1 MSSRTE
7 TPAFTIRRATWGA
20 DRDALRS
27 VRLAVF
33 VQEQGVP
40 EELEWDSD
48 DAGAVHLLGLSAEG
62 APIATARLLPTGQ
75 VGRMAVLPQWRGRG
89 VGTALLR
96 EVLGLATARGE
107 PLPFLNAQVSALSFY
122 ERQGLVAVGEV
133 FEEAGIP
140 HRRMA
145 LSPAL
150 SDEERL
156 VPDLAP
162 PQPLGLVLGRDG
174 GPQGLSGRLAIRE
187 ASLQLAVQAQRSLAL
202 FSRDLDAPIYDNAEF
217 IGAVRRLALRRPDL
231 PVRVL
236 LLDPGPAIQ
245 AGHRLLPLI
254 QRLSSRCEVRGIPED
269 LPARVDAFLVVDGQ
283 GYVRRPLADD
293 WSATADFHA
302 PLEARRLEAEFQVL
316 WDRAEPHPGLRRLYL

>member
-7 TPAFTIRRATWGA
+7 SPAFSIRRADWGQ
-20 DRDALRS
+20 DREALRS

-33 VQEQGVP
+33 VREQGVP

-48 DAGAVHLLGLSAEG
+48 DAGAIHLLGLSPEG
-62 APIATARLLPTGQ
+62 TPIATARLLPTGQ

-89 VGTALLR
+89 VGAALLR
-96 EVLGLATARGE
+96 EALGLASARE
-107 PLPFLNAQVSALSFY
+107 RPRPFLNAQVSAQGFY
-122 ERQGLVAVGEV
+122 ARQGFVTEGDV

-140 HRRMA
+140 HRRMVLA
-145 LSPAL
+145 
-150 SDEERL
+150 SDLTDGVRL

-162 PQPLGLVLGRDG
+162 PQPPGLVLGRDG

-187 ASLQLAVQAQRSLAL
+187 ASLQLASQAQRSLAL
-202 FSRDLDAPIYDNAEF
+202 FSRDLEAPIYDNPEF
-217 IGAVRRLALRRPDL
+217 VAAVRRLALRRHQL

-236 LLDPGPAIQ
+236 LLDPTQAIHG
-245 AGHRLLPLI
+245 GHRLLPLI

-269 LPARVDAFLVVDGQ
+269 LPARVDAFLVVDSQ

-302 PLEARRLEAEFQVL
+302 PPEARRLEAEFQAL
-316 WDRAEPHPGLRRLYL
+316 WDRAESHPGLRRLYL